1 MGNFFK
7 RKNYQKFEFIEK
19 YENIIFTINVYI
31 IYAPFLCKYRNY
43 EQQSLCFSASN
54 HQYEN

>member
-1 MGNFFK
+1 MRNFFK

-43 EQQSLCFSASN
+43 E
-54 HQYEN
+54 